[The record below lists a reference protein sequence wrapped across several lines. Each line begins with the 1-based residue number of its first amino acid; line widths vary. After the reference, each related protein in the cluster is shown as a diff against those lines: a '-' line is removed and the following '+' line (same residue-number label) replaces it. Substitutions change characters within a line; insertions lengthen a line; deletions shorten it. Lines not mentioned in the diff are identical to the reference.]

1 MVLVWSWC
9 TRLRRLTVQGPES
22 SLLPSGAPNPRKKGG
37 RVDPLPVPRSGPC
50 GPVRGSVGHLCP
62 LPSRLALLAML
73 GNPDGAIG
81 WSKHLLP
88 LTKTQLSRS

>member
-1 MVLVWSWC
+1 MAPVSSRCIKSRRLMVQGLESSPL
-9 TRLRRLTVQGPES
+9 LRRAL
-22 SLLPSGAPNPRKKGG
+22 NPRKKGVH
-37 RVDPLPVPRSGPC
+37 VDPLPLPRYGSC
-50 GPVRGSVGHLCP
+50 GPVRGLVGHPCP

-88 LTKTQLSRS
+88 LTKTQ